1 MEINSNRTFAQKFSI
16 DKIGDEKESKYV
28 FAALKL
34 IERLYHDKLISER
47 VFVNIL
53 NDCADIVDLS
63 QFVIYEEERE
73 EKQRNV

>member
-16 DKIGDEKESKYV
+16 DKIDDEKESKYV

-34 IERLYHDKLISER
+34 IEKLYHDKLISER

-73 EKQRNV
+73 ENQKNV

>member
-34 IERLYHDKLISER
+34 IEKLYLDKLISER

-53 NDCADIVDLS
+53 NDCADTVDLS
-63 QFVIYEEERE
+63 QFVIYEEERKE
-73 EKQRNV
+73 NQKNV

>member
-1 MEINSNRTFAQKFSI
+1 MEISSNRTFAQNFSI
-16 DKIGDEKESKYV
+16 DKIGDEKGSKYV

-34 IERLYHDKLISER
+34 IEKLYHDKLISER

-53 NDCADIVDLS
+53 NDCADTVDLS

-73 EKQRNV
+73 EHQKNV

>member
-1 MEINSNRTFAQKFSI
+1 MEISSNRTFAQNFSI

-34 IERLYHDKLISER
+34 IEKLYHDRLISER

-63 QFVIYEEERE
+63 QFVIYEEERKE
-73 EKQRNV
+73 NQRNV

>member
-1 MEINSNRTFAQKFSI
+1 MEINSNRTFAQKFFI

-53 NDCADIVDLS
+53 NDCADTVDLS

>member
-1 MEINSNRTFAQKFSI
+1 MEIQNRTFEQNLTMS
-16 DKIGDEKESKYV
+16 KILSNEDPKYV

-47 VFVNIL
+47 VFRNIL

-63 QFVIYEEERE
+63 QFVIYEGEGKEEN
-73 EKQRNV
+73 NV